1 MRALRLT
8 ETGAAEMVGERGDEM
23 GEMNNIPL
31 LMGMEA
37 QIHSNHSTP
46 MILIFV
52 DTNMDTHLALST
64 SPSETIDDLRAK
76 IRKGHLSCFPHL
88 GEIDVGSLM
97 VKRKSLF
104 YHLVDSMLVGSAF
117 HGLKGTRFLL
127 VEIS

>member
-37 QIHSNHSTP
+37 QTHSIHSTP

-52 DTNMDTHLALST
+52 DTNMDTHMALSA
-64 SPSETIDDLRAK
+64 SPSETIDDLREKNQERAFVMLPSSW
-76 IRKGHLSCFPHL
+76 RKL
-88 GEIDVGSLM
+88 
-97 VKRKSLF
+97 
-104 YHLVDSMLVGSAF
+104 MLV
-117 HGLKGTRFLL
+117 L
-127 VEIS
+127 